1 MGCSGDDHEPRTS
14 SCAFS
19 TFYTLGALN
28 FVRSKIFKTF
38 SNLIIFDPTLGLL
51 SVLGGLLG
59 DAMAEKRSRLETWRV
74 RECVALCVK
83 MVASATHILQGAS
96 MDDVQGAL
104 IRRQAMEINQDVRAV
119 ITSNSDLHITLST
132 YLITKTEEVSGAM
145 DRAGFWQV
153 HV

>member
-1 MGCSGDDHEPRTS
+1 
-14 SCAFS
+14 
-19 TFYTLGALN
+19 
-28 FVRSKIFKTF
+28 
-38 SNLIIFDPTLGLL
+38 
-51 SVLGGLLG
+51 
-59 DAMAEKRSRLETWRV
+59 MAEKRSRLEMWRV

-83 MVASATHILQGAS
+83 MVASATHILQRPQA

-119 ITSNSDLHITLST
+119 ITSNSDLHITLSA
-132 YLITKTEEVSGAM
+132 YLIIKNEEVSGAM

>member
-1 MGCSGDDHEPRTS
+1 MIMKRAPPHALSQH
-14 SCAFS
+14 F
-19 TFYTLGALN
+19 TLLAHLTP
-28 FVRSKIFKTF
+28 SDPKKTLKPF

-59 DAMAEKRSRLETWRV
+59 DAMAEKRSRLEMWRV